1 MHRTIFA
8 MGGGG
13 FTSEPSNPA
22 LDDFILTLARSR
34 EPKILFMP
42 TASGDPN
49 AQIAGFQSTFGD
61 RACRPAHLS
70 LFRLEQ
76 EPVEL
81 RDHILEQDII
91 YVGGGSMRNLL
102 AIWREHGLHCIL
114 REAWEAGV
122 VLAGLSA
129 GAMCWFQHGVTRST
143 GRPAPVAGLGFLTG
157 SLSVHYDGDP
167 TRAPVFHDAVARGV
181 LPDGYGADDGVGLL
195 FQDTTLT
202 RIVSSRPAARAYRV
216 RRENGAAVR
225 TTIEPE
231 LLVSA
236 RTGSARD
243 VPADIRE
250 FRAERYGRGG
260 RR

>member
-1 MHRTIFA
+1 MTRTIFA

-13 FTSEPSNPA
+13 FTAEPNNPA
-22 LDDFILTLARSR
+22 LDDFVLALAARR
-34 EPKILFMP
+34 EPRILFLP

-49 AQIAGFQSTFGD
+49 AQIAGFRATFGD

-70 LFRLEQ
+70 LFRLEH
-76 EPVEL
+76 EPADL
-81 RDHILEQDII
+81 RATILEQDFV

-102 AIWREHGLHCIL
+102 AIWREHGLDLTL

-122 VLAGLSA
+122 LLAGLSA
-129 GAMCWFQHGVTRST
+129 GAMCWFERGVTRST
-143 GRPAPVAGLGFLTG
+143 GRPAPVDGLGFLPG
-157 SLSVHYDGDP
+157 SFSVHHDGDP
-167 TRAPVFHDAVARGV
+167 TRAPVFMDGVARGI

-195 FQDTTLT
+195 FNDEQLV
-202 RIVSSRPAARAYRV
+202 RVVSSRPHARAYRV
-216 RRENGAAVR
+216 RRENGVAVR

-231 LLVSA
+231 LLVSP
-236 RTGSARD
+236 RSALDD

-250 FRAERYGRGG
+250 FRAARYGR